1 VASPKLDVARREV
14 QGFTAPLERRA
25 LRWLAERMPRWVTP
39 DRLTAVGFVAQIG
52 AGVAYAFAGFD
63 RRWLHAVNLCLFAN
77 WFGDSLDGSIARFRN
92 ESRPRYGFYLDHMVD
107 ALGAFFLFGGMGLS
121 GLLDARLAVGLLIV
135 YFLMNINVY
144 LATHTR
150 GVFKISYGAFGG
162 TEVRIL
168 LALANLAALAWPA
181 VRVAGLELGL
191 FDVFALLGLV
201 GLGVVLTRSVVQNAR
216 FLAEEERLGR
226 TEGPSG
232 RAT

>member
-1 VASPKLDVARREV
+1 VATPKLDVARREV

-25 LRWLAERMPRWVTP
+25 LRWLAERMPSWVTP

-52 AGVAYAFAGFD
+52 AGVAYALAGED
-63 RRWLHAVNLCLFAN
+63 RRWLHAVNFCLFAN
-77 WFGDSLDGSIARFRN
+77 WFGDSLDGSIARFRS

-107 ALGAFFLFGGMGLS
+107 ALGAFFLLGGMGLS
-121 GLLDARLAVGLLIV
+121 GLLDSRLAVGLLIV
-135 YFLMNINVY
+135 YLLMNINVY

-162 TEVRIL
+162 TELRIL
-168 LALANLAALAWPA
+168 LALANLAAFAWPE

-191 FDVFALLGLV
+191 FDVFALFGLL

-216 FLAEEERLGR
+216 FLAEEERLDRRERPTG
-226 TEGPSG
+226 T
-232 RAT
+232 

>member
-1 VASPKLDVARREV
+1 VARREV

-25 LRWLAERMPRWVTP
+25 LRWLAERMPSWATP

-52 AGVAYAFAGFD
+52 AGVAYASARED
-63 RRWLHAVNLCLFAN
+63 QRWLHAVNFCLLAN

-107 ALGAFFLFGGMGLS
+107 ALGAFFLLGGMGLS
-121 GLLDARLAVGLLIV
+121 GLLDSRLAVGLLIV
-135 YFLMNINVY
+135 YLLMNINVY

-162 TEVRIL
+162 TELRIL
-168 LALANLAALAWPA
+168 LALANLAAFAWPE

-191 FDVFALLGLV
+191 FDVFALFGLL

-216 FLAEEERLGR
+216 FLAEEERLDRRERPTG
-226 TEGPSG
+226 T
-232 RAT
+232 

>member
-1 VASPKLDVARREV
+1 
-14 QGFTAPLERRA
+14 
-25 LRWLAERMPRWVTP
+25 
-39 DRLTAVGFVAQIG
+39 
-52 AGVAYAFAGFD
+52 
-63 RRWLHAVNLCLFAN
+63 
-77 WFGDSLDGSIARFRN
+77 
-92 ESRPRYGFYLDHMVD
+92 
-107 ALGAFFLFGGMGLS
+107 MGLS

-162 TEVRIL
+162 TELRIL
-168 LALANLAALAWPA
+168 LALANLAALAWPE

-191 FDVFALLGLV
+191 FDVFALLGLL